1 MTAFCP
7 RRSRRHHERGAVLIV
22 LLVLLLIVTML
33 GVSLMRLQ
41 TTEQRMMVNSAN
53 HSVAAQNAEA
63 TLRWAECSL
72 QGGCAGASWT
82 SGTYLQNAAGLYSLN
97 TTTGSTVTA
106 TTPSST
112 TTGATWTAPA
122 GTTLAYAGAT
132 LQSANTPQYVIEKLP
147 PVMMPGDSIS
157 QEQYNGGGG
166 ASPYQVTAYAQGAD
180 ASSQTVL
187 QSTFRP

>member
-1 MTAFCP
+1 MRAFDP
-7 RRSRRHHERGAVLIV
+7 RRSCRHHERGAVLIV
-22 LLVLLLIVTML
+22 LLVILLIVTML

-41 TTEQRMMVNSAN
+41 TTEQRIMVNSAD

-63 TLRWAECSL
+63 ALRWAECSL
-72 QGGCAGASWT
+72 QGGCAGAGWAPAS
-82 SGTYLQNAAGLYSLN
+82 YLQNAAGLYSLSP
-97 TTTGSTVTA
+97 TTGSTTSAATPNSTA
-106 TTPSST
+106 A
-112 TTGATWTAPA
+112 GATWSAPA
-122 GTTLAYAGAT
+122 GATLAYAGVT
-132 LQSANTPQYVIEKLP
+132 LQSASLPQYVIEKLP

-157 QEQYNGGGG
+157 QEQYNGNGG